1 MELLLQRDS
10 YTTLSTQGK
19 LSKEGVFLA
28 ETLELPKKDGLPG
41 SAIPAGRYRVTVA
54 FSPHFQR
61 RMPLLVGI
69 PNRSEIEMHWG
80 DYVEDTRGCILMGL
94 TRGVNSIYRTR
105 DAFAIVFP
113 LIDESDQ
120 KEGCWITVQDG
131 IFPVLHPDQSS
142 GD

>member
-41 SAIPAGRYRVTVA
+41 SAIPAGRYRITVA

-94 TRGVNSIYRTR
+94 TRGANAIYRTR
-105 DAFAIVFP
+105 DAFAEVFP
-113 LIDESDQ
+113 LIDAANNA
-120 KEGCWITVQDG
+120 EGCWLTVQDG
-131 IFPVLHPDQSS
+131 IFPVMHPDT
-142 GD
+142 GDPG